1 MSIGS
6 RIRGERKKQNL
17 TLKKL
22 AEKADISV
30 SYLGDIEKERS
41 KPSIDRLKDIASA
54 LGKSVA
60 YFVDDER
67 FFEEE
72 KSYVAIDEDTGD
84 LIRELLAEEG
94 FKEILE
100 GFRDFS
106 LWSEREKAEL
116 AGFLKAKSEY
126 RKSME
131 R

>member
-41 KPSIDRLKDIASA
+41 KPSIDRLTDIAFA

-60 YFVDDER
+60 YFVDEESFNEEAQSYAAVDE
-67 FFEEE
+67 E
-72 KSYVAIDEDTGD
+72 TGE
-84 LIRELLAEEG
+84 LIKELLAVEG
-94 FKEILE
+94 FREILE
-100 GFRDFS
+100 GFRGFS
-106 LWSEREKAEL
+106 RWSEREKAEL
-116 AGFLKAKSEY
+116 AGFLKAKRDY
-126 RKSME
+126 RESLE

>member
-6 RIRGERKKQNL
+6 RIRDERKKQNL

-41 KPSIDRLKDIASA
+41 KPSIDRLRDIAFA

-60 YFVDDER
+60 YFVDEESFNEEAQSYAAVDE
-67 FFEEE
+67 E
-72 KSYVAIDEDTGD
+72 TGE
-84 LIRELLAEEG
+84 LIKELLAVNG
-94 FKEILE
+94 FREILE
-100 GFRDFS
+100 GFRGFS
-106 LWSEREKAEL
+106 RWSEREKAEL
-116 AGFLKAKSEY
+116 ASFLKAKRDY
-126 RKSME
+126 RESLE

>member
-41 KPSIDRLKDIASA
+41 KPSIDRLRDIAFA

-60 YFVDDER
+60 YFVDEESFNEEAQSYAAVDE
-67 FFEEE
+67 E
-72 KSYVAIDEDTGD
+72 TGE
-84 LIRELLAEEG
+84 LIKELLAVEG
-94 FKEILE
+94 FREILE
-100 GFRDFS
+100 GFRGFS
-106 LWSEREKAEL
+106 RWSEREKAEL
-116 AGFLKAKSEY
+116 AGFLKAKRDY
-126 RKSME
+126 RESLE